1 MLLNPVE
8 RYYKKEGF
16 NKGYGEGYGEGYEE
30 GIKESKKNIAFML
43 IDEGFSIDDALR
55 LSKLKREDLF
65 DSK

>member
-8 RYYKKEGF
+8 RYYKKQ
-16 NKGYGEGYGEGYEE
+16 GYEE